1 MDKNAHIDQTG
12 KMDKKMWKS
21 QGRDAGSGGT
31 MENSEHH
38 SSQRAHF
45 EHYLFM

>member
-1 MDKNAHIDQTG
+1 MDQNVQIDQTG
-12 KMDKKMWKS
+12 KMDKKCGNPRS
-21 QGRDAGSGGT
+21 LEVVGT

-45 EHYLFM
+45 EH